1 MTRCFPA
8 VVRMVLLPACLLL
21 GACGRGSTP
30 PKASDAAD
38 AIPVVGMTPAET
50 RQVDRSIPLT
60 GSLAGQEEI
69 SLSNRVTGVVESVL
83 VDVGAVV
90 VPDQPLAN
98 IDSQRYELL
107 VKQAKA
113 AQTQT
118 LARLGLTD
126 MPEANFDIDSVA
138 TVSKAMAELAN
149 AEAKYNRAVE
159 LYRQKIMTDFEYV
172 DIVSSFQARKDALR
186 VARDEAKA
194 ILQQVR
200 QNQALV
206 ELQDKDLRDSIIKAP
221 KALSITGTPIARYVV
236 AQRMISPGEYLKEGA
251 TMFQLV
257 AQDTLKLQARL
268 PERFVTQIK
277 NGQTV
282 TFKTAAQPDKEYT
295 GLVSRINPTV
305 DALSRSFELEA
316 TVDNAAGQL
325 RAGSFV
331 EGTVITAT
339 GVPTVFVPMTAV
351 VSYAGTS
358 KVYVAEP
365 QGADAWTVR
374 MQDVTLGA
382 RQGTWVEILAGV
394 KAKEL
399 TITSGQAKLSNGSK
413 VRAPKKPSA
422 TAPATQP

>member
-8 VVRMVLLPACLLL
+8 VVRMILIPACLLL
-21 GACGRGSTP
+21 GACGRDSTP
-30 PKASDAAD
+30 PKTAESV
-38 AIPVVGMTPAET
+38 PVVGMTPAET

-90 VPDQPLAN
+90 VPDQPLAH

-126 MPEANFDIDSVA
+126 MPQPDFDLDTVA

-149 AEAKYNRAVE
+149 TEAKYNRAVE

-172 DIVSSFQARKDALR
+172 DIVSTFQSRKDALR

-194 ILQQVR
+194 VLQQVR

-282 TFKTAAQPDKEYT
+282 TFKTAAQPDLEYT

-331 EGTVITAT
+331 EGAVITAT
-339 GVPTVFVPMTAV
+339 GVSTVFVPMTAV

-365 QGADAWTVR
+365 QGPDAWTVR

-382 RQGTWVEILAGV
+382 RQGTWVEILTGV
-394 KAKEL
+394 KTKEL

-413 VRAPKKPSA
+413 VRAPKKTSA